1 MLPAAALLLA
11 VLVLLCTVLP
21 ARLARAGWPRR
32 APAHALLLWQA
43 IGLAGGLVAL
53 EAATTVA
60 LAPYGDTQLAAVRRL
75 GADVDAPWWSWAAG
89 FVALAVFLRLTT
101 VLLASTARTLSARRR
116 NRILVDLVAE
126 PSHALRGARV
136 VAHDVP
142 VAYCLPG
149 LRPRVVLTR
158 GVLDLLTDDEV
169 AAVLAHE
176 RAHLVARHDLVVLPF
191 VALGATFPQLPAVR
205 TARLQVA
212 VLIEMLA
219 DDRAVRRHDRQVLA
233 RALYKVGTGGV
244 PVGALGAAGSD
255 VLLRASRLLDPPQ
268 RLSRAGSAGVL
279 TAVAAVAGLPLLG
292 LLMPVLT

>member
-11 VLVLLCTVLP
+11 VLVLLCTVVP
-21 ARLARAGWPRR
+21 QRLARAHWPHR

-53 EAATTVA
+53 EAAATVA
-60 LAPYGDTQLAAVRRL
+60 LAPYGDTQLAALR
-75 GADVDAPWWSWAAG
+75 DVHPGDAPWWSCAAG
-89 FVALAVFLRLTT
+89 LVALAVLLRLTS
-101 VLLASTARTLSARRR
+101 VLAVSTARTLAARRR

-191 VALGATFPQLPAVR
+191 VALGATFPQLRAVR

-255 VLLRASRLLDPPQ
+255 VLLRASRLLDPPP
-268 RLSRAGSAGVL
+268 RLSRAGSAAVL
-279 TAVAAVAGLPLLG
+279 TAVAGVAALPLVG
-292 LLMPVLT
+292 LLVPVLT

>member
-1 MLPAAALLLA
+1 
-11 VLVLLCTVLP
+11 V
-21 ARLARAGWPRR
+21 
-32 APAHALLLWQA
+32 
-43 IGLAGGLVAL
+43 GLAGGLVAL
-53 EAATTVA
+53 EAAATVA
-60 LAPYGDTQLAAVRRL
+60 LAPFGDTQLSALGDVRP
-75 GADVDAPWWSWAAG
+75 GDAPWWSWVACL
-89 FVALAVFLRLTT
+89 VALAVFLRLTT
-101 VLLASTARTLSARRR
+101 VLVASTARTLSARRR

-191 VALGATFPQLPAVR
+191 VALGATFPRLPAVR

-244 PVGALGAAGSD
+244 PVGALGAAGPD
-255 VLLRASRLLDPPQ
+255 VLLRAGRLLDPPP
-268 RLSRAGSAGVL
+268 RLSRAGSAAVL
-279 TAVAAVAGLPLLG
+279 VAVAGVAALPLVG
-292 LLMPVLT
+292 LLLPVLT